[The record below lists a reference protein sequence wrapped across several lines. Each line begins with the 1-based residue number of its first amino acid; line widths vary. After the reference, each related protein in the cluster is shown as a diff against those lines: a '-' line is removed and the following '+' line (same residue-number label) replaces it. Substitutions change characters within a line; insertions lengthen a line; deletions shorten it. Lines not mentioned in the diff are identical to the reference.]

1 MASTDKKTA
10 LVSNFEVKVRC
21 NRSDD
26 GATVLGW
33 SGWFYKNKYM
43 SQLPVKNGEIM
54 DMKVKMPDSHWE
66 ADEDT
71 NVTFVVDNDF
81 VTIET
86 KHEHTLRVAF
96 NYLLS
101 AMVEP
106 KKADVKLRRT
116 WHFNIY
122 EDVSDKESEISGPH
136 IGIFDDD
143 DDF

>member
-1 MASTDKKTA
+1 MASKDKKA
-10 LVSNFEVKVRC
+10 PIISNFEVKVRC

-26 GATVLGW
+26 GSTVLGW
-33 SGWFYKNKYM
+33 SGWFFKNKYL
-43 SQLPVKNGEIM
+43 SQLPIKNGEIM
-54 DMKVKMPDSHWE
+54 DMKIKMPDSHWE
-66 ADEDT
+66 ADQDT

-81 VTIET
+81 VTIES
-86 KHEHTLRVAF
+86 KHEHTLRIAF

-101 AMVEP
+101 AMIEP

-122 EDVSDKESEISGPH
+122 EDVPDTESVMSGP
-136 IGIFDDD
+136 IGIFDDN